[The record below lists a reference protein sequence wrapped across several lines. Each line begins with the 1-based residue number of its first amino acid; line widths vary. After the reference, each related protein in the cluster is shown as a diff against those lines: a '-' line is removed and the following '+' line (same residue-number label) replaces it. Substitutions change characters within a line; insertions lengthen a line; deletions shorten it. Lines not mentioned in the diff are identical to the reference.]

1 MDTAGQ
7 EKFDALN
14 LSYYKRANGC
24 LLVYDVTSKE
34 SFEKIK
40 DYYVDKLKKNCK
52 YIIKVILLGNKTDL
66 KYLREVTQKEGA
78 DLAKENGFIFM
89 ETSCKDNYNVSD
101 AFTTLIEMT
110 NSEMKKNEYIK
121 NDNFNINDNLNQNV
135 KTKKKKKEK
144 ILLNINLLK

>member
-110 NSEMKKNEYIK
+110 NNELIK
-121 NDNFNINDNLNQNV
+121 NGSLL
-135 KTKKKKKEK
+135 KKKKNKV
-144 ILLNINLLK
+144 ITSINSENTPTKSGTKKNKCC